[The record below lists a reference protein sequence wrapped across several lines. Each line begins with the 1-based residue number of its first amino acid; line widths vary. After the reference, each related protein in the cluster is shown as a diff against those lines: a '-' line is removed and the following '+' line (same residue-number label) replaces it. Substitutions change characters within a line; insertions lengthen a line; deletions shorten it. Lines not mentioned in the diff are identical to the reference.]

1 MMPSDE
7 REVMRYVAGDPN
19 IGWLGNYV
27 EYARKMT
34 DAPLAFHVA
43 GGLAAMAGAIGS
55 NVYWRG
61 GGGRE
66 QWPNLYILLLAPS
79 GVFRKSTS
87 VDLPTYPLGNAVP
100 GMILDREFSPE
111 QFIRNLADHPTSVLK
126 ESEFGSLLERMKS
139 SYMQGMKQR
148 LTDLF
153 DCQDTYDR
161 TLRGAEG
168 KGERIRIVKPALTI
182 LAASTLDWLV
192 ESLTETDMRSGF
204 MPRFLFIAP
213 TVKETEP
220 PGGYWAE
227 GDPHAVA
234 LITRHLAQ
242 MARMKRAELS
252 FRKVRRRIVEW
263 TTDHSSYAES
273 GDAPEELMG
282 LYSRLGH
289 HLAKVC
295 ALITVSDEGIAP
307 SYEVTEEAAER
318 AIAFMEW
325 VLAGTARVFEERV
338 TFSKFE
344 QQAQKALRFI
354 GASSERSVLLKR
366 MKCPANE
373 LDRLL
378 ITLKERGEIREERT
392 TTAGRP
398 CTLIVRTLPGKEGEE
413 RGTKREE
420 SGEER
425 VNGRVV
431 NFAPVA
437 SIGK

>member
-1 MMPSDE
+1 MTDE

-55 NVYWRG
+55 NVFWKG

-66 QWPNLYILLLAPS
+66 QWPNLYVLLLAPS

-100 GMILDREFSPE
+100 GVILDREFSPE

-168 KGERIRIVKPALTI
+168 RGERIRIIKPALTI

-227 GDPHAVA
+227 GDPQAVA

-242 MARMKRAELS
+242 MSKMKRAELS
-252 FRKVRRRIVEW
+252 FKQVRRRIVTW
-263 TTDHSSYAES
+263 TTDHSTFAES
-273 GDAPEELMG
+273 GNAPDELMG

-295 ALITVSDEGIAP
+295 ALITISDEGIAP
-307 SYEVTEEAAER
+307 SYQVTEDAAER

-325 VLAGTARVFEERV
+325 VLAGTSRVFEERV

-354 GASSERSVLLKR
+354 GAQTERSVLLKR

-378 ITLKERGEIREERT
+378 ITLKERGEIQEERDA
-392 TTAGRP
+392 TAGRP
-398 CTLIVRTLPGKEGEE
+398 RTLIVRVLPAAIPANGAVSENMLPKGNVVSF
-413 RGTKREE
+413 
-420 SGEER
+420 SG
-425 VNGRVV
+425 NAAIG
-431 NFAPVA
+431 A
-437 SIGK
+437 S

>member
-1 MMPSDE
+1 ML
-7 REVMRYVAGDPN
+7 RVAGGEN
-19 IGWLGNYV
+19 GWLGNYV
-27 EYARKMT
+27 MHARRLT
-34 DAPLAFHVA
+34 DAPIAFHVA

-55 NVYWRG
+55 NVFWYG
-61 GGGRE
+61 GGHRE
-66 QWPNLYILLLAPS
+66 QWPNLYVLMLAPS

-87 VDLPTYPLGNAVP
+87 VDLPTQPLANAVP
-100 GMILDREFSPE
+100 GIILDREFSPE

-153 DCQDTYDR
+153 DCQDSYDR
-161 TLRGAEG
+161 VIRGANG
-168 KGERIRIVKPALTI
+168 TGERIRIVRPALTI

-213 TVKETEP
+213 TVKESEP

-227 GDPHAVA
+227 GDARMVA
-234 LITRHLAQ
+234 PMTKALAQ
-242 MARMKRAELS
+242 MSRMKRAEVS
-252 FRKVRRRIVEW
+252 FRQVRRRIVEW
-263 TTDHSSYAES
+263 TSDQSDIAEG
-273 GDAPEELMG
+273 GDAPDELMG

-289 HLAKVC
+289 HLAKLC
-295 ALITVSDEGIAP
+295 ALITVSDEGIQPA
-307 SYEVTEEAAER
+307 YEITEDSAER
-318 AIAFMEW
+318 AITMLEW
-325 VLAGTARVFEERV
+325 ILEGTARVFDERV

-354 GASSERSVLLKR
+354 GPQIERGVLLKR

-378 ITLKERGEIREERT
+378 ITLKERGEIEERVE
-392 TTAGRP
+392 ASGGRP
-398 CTLIVRTLPGKEGEE
+398 RRTISRTIESNAGAAGEE
-413 RGTKREE
+413 RGRKGEV

-431 NFAPVA
+431 SFAPVA
-437 SIGK
+437 SLGK

>member
-1 MMPSDE
+1 MTDE
-7 REVMRYVAGDPN
+7 REIMRYVAGPTN
-19 IGWLGNYV
+19 GWLGNYV

-55 NVYWRG
+55 NVYWKG

-66 QWPNLYILLLAPS
+66 QWPNLYVLLLAPS

-100 GMILDREFSPE
+100 GVILDREFSPE
-111 QFIRNLADHPTSVLK
+111 QFIRNLAAHPTSVLK

-168 KGERIRIVKPALTI
+168 RGERISIVKPALTI

-213 TVKETEP
+213 TVKEAEP
-220 PGGYWAE
+220 PGGYLAS
-227 GDPHAVA
+227 GDAHAVSI
-234 LITRHLAQ
+234 ITRHLAS
-242 MARMKRAELS
+242 MSRMKRAELS
-252 FRKVRRRIVEW
+252 FKVVRRRFVEW
-263 TTDHSSYAES
+263 TADHSTFAES
-273 GDAPEELMG
+273 GNAPEELMG

-295 ALITVSDEGIAP
+295 ALITVSDEGIEPA
-307 SYEVTEEAAER
+307 YEVTEDAAER

-325 VLAGTARVFEERV
+325 VLAGTSRVFEERV

-354 GASSERSVLLKR
+354 GAQTDRSTLLKR
-366 MKCPANE
+366 MKCQANE

-378 ITLKERGEIREERT
+378 ITLKERGEIDEKSEA
-392 TTAGRP
+392 TAGRGRRV
-398 CTLIVRTLPGKEGEE
+398 IVRLLPNVEGEE
-413 RGTKREE
+413 RGNKGEE
-420 SGEER
+420 SGER
-425 VNGRVV
+425 SPNGKVV

-437 SIGK
+437 LAGK